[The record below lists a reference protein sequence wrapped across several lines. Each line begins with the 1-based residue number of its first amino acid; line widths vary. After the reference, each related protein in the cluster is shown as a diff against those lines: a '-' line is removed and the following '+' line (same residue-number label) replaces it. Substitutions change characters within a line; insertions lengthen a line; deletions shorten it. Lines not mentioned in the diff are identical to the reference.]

1 VLFLVLLVFRLW
13 VFCAS
18 QVDWE
23 DRLRNYLY
31 NVLSGTL
38 NPTQLRNNSTS
49 LVSEYL
55 LACVY
60 EDIPLQEAAE
70 IGEQDW
76 CQGAEVEE
84 QRLEGVRGSHQ
95 ECTECSSSC
104 SQGISIVS
112 RFALDH
118 VSVFMFT
125 LEKSSER
132 LISCIVTDK
141 CRVQE
146 PCGGTAEAAPPPFR
160 PGEPALCGSRPLVTP
175 YYCRLG
181 DFLCYIFISF

>member
-1 VLFLVLLVFRLW
+1 MLFLVLLVFRLW

-84 QRLEGVRGSHQ
+84 QQLEGVRGSHQ

-104 SQGISIVS
+104 SQGISILS
-112 RFALDH
+112 RFF
-118 VSVFMFT
+118 VRS
-125 LEKSSER
+125 
-132 LISCIVTDK
+132 
-141 CRVQE
+141 RV
-146 PCGGTAEAAPPPFR
+146 CLYVYT
-160 PGEPALCGSRPLVTP
+160 
-175 YYCRLG
+175 
-181 DFLCYIFISF
+181 

>member
-1 VLFLVLLVFRLW
+1 MKIFHFKKLLRSASKTGVKELKLKNSNLKEFVGPIKNALSVL
-13 VFCAS
+13 
-18 QVDWE
+18 
-23 DRLRNYLY
+23 
-31 NVLSGTL
+31 
-38 NPTQLRNNSTS
+38 P
-49 LVSEYL
+49 
-55 LACVY
+55 
-60 EDIPLQEAAE
+60 AA
-70 IGEQDW
+70 
-76 CQGAEVEE
+76 
-84 QRLEGVRGSHQ
+84 LK
-95 ECTECSSSC
+95 
-104 SQGISIVS
+104 VS
-112 RFALDH
+112 RFFLGFSLGH